1 MSKNIPNRILLT
13 ENELPK
19 QWYNVRADMPE
30 QHDPFINPATMKPAV
45 KEDFYPIFAE
55 ELCKQEFSTQ
65 RYIDIPEEVQ
75 AYYKMYRPSPLHR
88 AYNFCQSGTA

>member
-19 QWYNVRADMPE
+19 RWYNVRADMPE

-45 KEDFYPIFAE
+45 KVFGREREA
-55 ELCKQEFSTQ
+55 
-65 RYIDIPEEVQ
+65 
-75 AYYKMYRPSPLHR
+75 
-88 AYNFCQSGTA
+88 